1 LAQKNGPFYGDNLD
15 VLQGHIK
22 EESVD
27 LIDLDPPFN
36 NVSFVQRALRR
47 AWRNGVAGAASLT
60 SGGPFVMRITILLA
74 SALAMLACGGATGP
88 VGPSSSA
95 GSFTPATTTYTVSGR
110 IVTVN
115 NGGLPVTGA
124 SIAAAGMS
132 TTTDASGRYAL
143 TLPWSTSTT
152 LVTITGA
159 GFLQRKGYFSGSIL
173 RTVDWDVI
181 QEAGGFDLKFYRQ
194 FVRNGLDSTALQPIR
209 RWMRGPSVYL
219 RTVDDAGVA
228 VDSATL
234 DATERALTES
244 VPMWT
249 AQRYSA
255 AVVRG
260 TESRGGMSGWITV
273 GWKTDR
279 PTDRCGQ
286 TAVAGDIASIEFF
299 PYANCRCGGVGPA
312 IYQKLVRHELGHAL
326 GFFHTDSANDVM
338 YGQTSAGC
346 DSLPSAR
353 ERYHAAIVYG
363 SGDRPGRP
371 VGNVDVDA
379 DAASS
384 VHLAP
389 MVIR

>member
-1 LAQKNGPFYGDNLD
+1 
-15 VLQGHIK
+15 
-22 EESVD
+22 
-27 LIDLDPPFN
+27 
-36 NVSFVQRALRR
+36 
-47 AWRNGVAGAASLT
+47 
-60 SGGPFVMRITILLA
+60 MRIAILLA
-74 SALAMLACGGATGP
+74 SVLAMHACGGAAGP

-95 GSFTPATTTYTVSGR
+95 ESLTPASATSTITGR

-124 SIAAAGMS
+124 SIAAAGVS
-132 TTTDASGRYAL
+132 TTTDASGRYTL
-143 TLPWSTSTT
+143 TLPWSSSTT
-152 LVTITGA
+152 LITITGF
-159 GFLQRKGYFSGSIL
+159 GFLQRKGYFSGSTS
-173 RTVDWDVI
+173 RTVDWDVM
-181 QEAGGFDLKFYRQ
+181 QEAGGVDLKFYRQ
-194 FVRNGLDSTALQPIR
+194 FIRNGLDSTALQPIR
-209 RWMRGPSVYL
+209 RWIRAPSVYL
-219 RTVDDAGVA
+219 RTVDEAGVA
-228 VDSATL
+228 IDPATL
-234 DATERALTES
+234 DATERALTET

-260 TESRGGMSGWITV
+260 TESRAGMSGWITV

-286 TAVAGDIASIEFF
+286 TTVAGDIALMEFF
-299 PYANCRCGGVGPA
+299 PYGNCRCGGVGPA

-326 GFFHTDSANDVM
+326 GFFHTDSPNDVM

-346 DSLPSAR
+346 DALPSAR

-384 VHLAP
+384 VHPAP
-389 MVIR
+389 IVIR